1 MAAAVRCGC
10 ARVRAGRGGRA
21 RGAALT
27 RHAWPSCRCSRAA
40 LSAAVHALRWRT
52 RPAVGDQRLPH
63 LQSAGGKERQRTA
76 SEDGIRAERLRI
88 ASEDSIRGQRQRTAS
103 EDRVRGR
110 GQCGAL
116 ESRHRYASKAACAGA
131 GRCMTCLTPHK
142 RKRGEVA
149 SVVVVDDAPS
159 LSGGTVGCEGVG
171 RGGGGGGGGS
181 VWLAPLKTSHHHSFL
196 T

>member
-1 MAAAVRCGC
+1 MPVVCAVVAAAVRCGC

-76 SEDGIRAERLRI
+76 SEDGIRAERPRT

-131 GRCMTCLTPHK
+131 GHCTTRFTPH
-142 RKRGEVA
+142 KRGEVA
-149 SVVVVDDAPS
+149 SVVVVDDVPS
-159 LSGGTVGCEGVG
+159 LWWDGGVRGARPGVVEVVVVGWYG
-171 RGGGGGGGGS
+171 
-181 VWLAPLKTSHHHSFL
+181 SHHW
-196 T
+196 